1 MTVNDKDHDVTA
13 FVNLTATEQTPE
25 RMAATFD
32 LTPLFGGDLEKAERT
47 AAICNEEYLEIKDVL
62 AAPKDSTAHVR
73 WTLVTEGEPQI
84 TDEGIVLRKNGVE
97 MLLKA
102 EGAEVTYRVWST
114 NPKDYDSPLKDIDVH
129 YKDLYIC
136 GYEIDIPAAVEVTII
151 TTLKKNN

>member
-1 MTVNDKDHDVTA
+1 
-13 FVNLTATEQTPE
+13 
-25 RMAATFD
+25 
-32 LTPLFGGDLEKAERT
+32 
-47 AAICNEEYLEIKDVL
+47 
-62 AAPKDSTAHVR
+62 
-73 WTLVTEGEPQI
+73 
-84 TDEGIVLRKNGVE
+84 